1 MTRNPTELT
10 YLRAAVQSA
19 SAVGLV
25 ILLYD
30 LLISDL
36 RGAIAA
42 IEKKDIE
49 ARSKEIK
56 HAFLVLQQMEDSLD
70 RENGGEAAVNLSR
83 FYASLRRSILEAH
96 AKISPE
102 ILNHQIQL
110 LFQVRGAWTQVD
122 KHSTAAPDAAISPAT
137 PQSASLEPEE
147 NRADLAMSWS
157 A

>member
-1 MTRNPTELT
+1 MTRNQTELT

-42 IEKKDIE
+42 IERRDIE

-70 RENGGEAAVNLSR
+70 LESGGEAAANLSR
-83 FYASLRRSILEAH
+83 FYASLRCSILEAH

-122 KHSTAAPDAAISPAT
+122 KQSATAPDAAISPAAPESGT
-137 PQSASLEPEE
+137 LEPEE
-147 NRADLAMSWS
+147 SCSNLAMSWS